1 MDASYGRDIFYE
13 ESSVAQ
19 DYQKK
24 EKRYKAAHIASVI
37 FLVLGILML
46 IICLFTIPL
55 GNPSYE
61 GLSPEEMEQA
71 QAIFAFN
78 KFVAIFCGI
87 NGAFFVGVWF
97 LLYKIKGRLNVSYD
111 YCFVS
116 GELRVSKVVNIN
128 KRKLITRFDCTEII
142 QIGDI
147 DNSSYERLKSDPM
160 TKEVLCTSN
169 MEAAEGKFFMY
180 ILINDNGK
188 KLYVLECKEQLLV
201 NILKFANR
209 SVLESDYVMQE
220 KKQKV

>member
-19 DYQKK
+19 DFRKGERK
-24 EKRYKAAHIASVI
+24 YKIAHICSIV
-37 FLVLGILML
+37 FLVLGIFMLM
-46 IICLFTIPL
+46 ICLFTAPL
-55 GNPSYE
+55 GNPNFE
-61 GLSPEEMEQA
+61 GLTPEESEQA
-71 QAIFAFN
+71 QAMLGFN
-78 KFVAIFCGI
+78 KFLAIFCGI
-87 NGAFFVGVWF
+87 NGVFFIAVWF
-97 LLYKIKGRLNVSYD
+97 LLYKLKSRLNVSYD

-128 KRKLITRFDCTEII
+128 KRKLIARFDCVEII

-147 DNSSYERLKSDPM
+147 DNSSYERLKSDPT
-160 TKEVLCTSN
+160 TKEIVCTSN
-169 MEAAEGKFFMY
+169 AEATEGKFFMY

-188 KLYVLECKEQLLV
+188 KLYLLECKEQLLI

-220 KKQKV
+220 KKQK